1 MIRGV
6 TSRRLIVRAA
16 RAAILDAALY
26 REVRDDRRATAQ
38 AVAVVAV
45 VAAAH
50 GAGDVIRAVL
60 VGDEIDSRWQTAWI
74 FGMTGELVYWA
85 VATLVVY
92 AGGALVFRA
101 PASASMVVR
110 VLGFAAAPGVL
121 IVPAAALSAALPPPA
136 VLLPILLVRFFA
148 AVLAIRVA
156 MGLGWLRIIA
166 LLIVASAV
174 GLAAVVAATRLLYE
188 W

>member
-1 MIRGV
+1 MA
-6 TSRRLIVRAA
+6 RAA
-16 RAAILDAALY
+16 RAAILDAAVY

-38 AVAVVAV
+38 AVAVVVV

-50 GAGDVIRAVL
+50 GAGDVIRAVFI
-60 VGDEIDSRWQTAWI
+60 GDEIDSRWQTAWV
-74 FGMTGELVYWA
+74 FGITGELVYWA
-85 VATLVVY
+85 VATLLVY

-101 PASASMVVR
+101 RASATMVVR

-136 VLLPILLVRFFA
+136 VLLPILLVRLFA
-148 AVLAIRVA
+148 GVLATRA
-156 MGLGWLRIIA
+156 GMSLGWLRSIA
-166 LLIVASAV
+166 LFVVASAV